1 MKNILVFFGLLV
13 FLSGINSQETQAQ
26 TQVAVPTVTP
36 MTPVDGAFKHT
47 GPVIPVDGAFTRT
60 DLFKRKP
67 TPLPTPREADVMWSK
82 KIWRI
87 IDLRETMNQPMY
99 FPTKEVEGKNN
110 LVNLLLLGIK
120 DSKITAYDAKDD
132 DEFKVPM
139 SIDQVK
145 AAFGGTARKIQK
157 RSIDTGEMKDTTV
170 TGEMRSEEIKQIELK
185 EEWYFDKQNST
196 LNVRIIGI
204 CPIREYYADNDINQE
219 TVLRQ
224 QMFWIYYPEAR
235 ELMAANEV
243 FNTENTARNSSYD
256 DLFLKRMFT
265 SYILKESNIY
275 NNRAIS
281 QYLKGKDAMLESK
294 RIESDIFD
302 YEQNLWE
309 Y

>member
-1 MKNILVFFGLLV
+1 MKNIVVCLGLLV
-13 FLSGINSQETQAQ
+13 FLSGTTSQEMQAQ
-26 TQVAVPTVTP
+26 NPVTVP
-36 MTPVDGAFKHT
+36 PVNQANAPIDGAFKRSSV
-47 GPVIPVDGAFTRT
+47 PIDGAFTRT

-67 TPLPTPREADVMWSK
+67 TPLPYVREADVMWSK
-82 KIWRI
+82 KVWRI
-87 IDLRETMNQPMY
+87 IDLREKMNQPMY

-120 DSKITAYDAKDD
+120 DSRLTAYDAKND

-139 SIDQVK
+139 SFDQVK
-145 AAFGGTARKIQK
+145 EAFGAVAKVRQV
-157 RSIDTGEMKDTTV
+157 RNVDTGEMQDAPV
-170 TGEMRSEEIKQIELK
+170 TSEIRSEEIKQIMLK

-204 CPIREYYADNDINQE
+204 CPIREYFRDDDVNQE

-256 DLFLKRMFT
+256 DLFLKRIFT

-275 NNRAIS
+275 NNREIS
-281 QYLKGKDAMLESK
+281 QYLSGKEAMLESK
-294 RIESDIFD
+294 RVESDIFD

>member
-1 MKNILVFFGLLV
+1 MKNILVLFGLIV
-13 FLSGINSQETQAQ
+13 FLSVTTSQKTQA
-26 TQVAVPTVTP
+26 QVAVPSVP
-36 MTPVDGAFKHT
+36 
-47 GPVIPVDGAFTRT
+47 IDGAFTRT

-67 TPLPTPREADVMWSK
+67 TPLPYVREADVMWSK

-87 IDLRETMNQPMY
+87 IDLREKMNQPLY

-110 LVNLLLLGIK
+110 LVNLFLSGIK
-120 DSKITAYDAKDD
+120 DGKLTAYDAKND

-139 SIDQVK
+139 TYDQVK
-145 AAFGGTARKIQK
+145 DAFGATTKMRPV
-157 RSIDTGEMKDTTV
+157 RNVDTGEMENKQV
-170 TGEMRSEEIKQIELK
+170 TGEIRSEEVKQIMLK
-185 EEWYFDKQNST
+185 EEWYFDKQTST
-196 LNVRIIGI
+196 LNVRIIGM
-204 CPIREYYADNDINQE
+204 CPIREYYRDDDTKQE

-224 QMFWIYYPEAR
+224 QIFWIYYPEAR
-235 ELMAANEV
+235 ELMAGNEV
-243 FNTENTARNSSYD
+243 FNSQNTARNSSYD

-281 QYLKGKDAMLESK
+281 QYLSGKDAMLESK
-294 RIESDIFD
+294 RIEKDIFD